1 MSLADVASLHNL
13 VTVVDSAAIFEQLNS
28 IDTLADRGW
37 QAGYGD
43 ARTVSQLLCDQLE
56 FADVLIVNK
65 VMLALSLAPSPRP
78 RLSNSPGLDFTRPHT
93 RPHTQA
99 DLLEESQIAAVERLL
114 RKVNPGAEVLRTS
127 HSCIEPKLLLDKA
140 RSPRKA
146 IPSPLASAIPSPTQ
160 LAIGASPSP
169 HLRPHA
175 GAL

>member
-1 MSLADVASLHNL
+1 M
-13 VTVVDSAAIFEQLNS
+13 TVVDSAAIFEQLNS

-43 ARTVSQLLCDQLE
+43 ARTAPQLLCDQLE

-65 VMLALSLAPSPRP
+65 VMLALSSAPSPRP
-78 RLSNSPGLDFTRPHT
+78 RLSNSPGLDFTAPHP
-93 RPHTQA
+93 PHTQA
-99 DLLEESQIAAVERLL
+99 DLLESQIAAVERLL

-127 HSCIEPKLLLDKA
+127 HSCIEPKLLPTRRAVLENPITA
-140 RSPRKA
+140 RVGY
-146 IPSPLASAIPSPTQ
+146 PSPTQ
-160 LAIGASPSP
+160 LDGASPSP